1 MHISFF
7 KKVLINFRW
16 STKHVIFGILWIG
29 GAARISLRAPLK
41 CCCLLNAVNSN
52 LQVAAKCKELGAQ
65 SAHYIALDMGKSAD
79 TRQLVEETKNTLHS
93 LDQLIL
99 NHVTYDHM
107 GLWDGDVERLTRVMK
122 VNFESYVRL
131 ASLATPLLEESSG
144 SIGVVSSGAGE
155 N

>member
-1 MHISFF
+1 M
-7 KKVLINFRW
+7 V
-16 STKHVIFGILWIG
+16 
-29 GAARISLRAPLK
+29 
-41 CCCLLNAVNSN
+41 
-52 LQVAAKCKELGAQ
+52 AKCKELGAQ
-65 SAHYIALDMGKSAD
+65 SVHYVALDMGKSAD
-79 TRQLVEETKNTLHS
+79 TRQLIEETKNTLHR

-155 N
+155 NKGMRGHTLKRRRLSFKK